1 MEQRRFCAK
10 CNAPEIKNSGVCVVC
25 GGTDF
30 VLPQTEEPV
39 KVVEIEDAVVK
50 ASVDSKFIKAS
61 PDEGVVE
68 NVSEK
73 ENVSAEPQPVE
84 EKEPIQSSEEAM
96 PIQPK
101 KRPTNIIPG
110 EGRTI
115 VYKSFAEYEK
125 ELAEKEALEGPEE
138 KDKKNKPKK
147 EPKKASFVI
156 MSIILC
162 LVLVAGGFALGVY
175 LTHNGFLDGILH
187 SEQIGINEAQQAE
200 IDAQKARVEAALSDI
215 GTKLV
220 TVSATEAIM
229 NDEFNAAEAQ
239 LLAAEMQLAAGQL
252 LLEDPENPLTC
263 GIEIRVQP
271 PGKQV
276 KTITLLSG
284 GEKAFVAIALYFA
297 ILKVRPTPFC
307 MLDEIDAALD
317 DRNVER
323 FASYLHNLSKKTQ
336 FIVITHRRG
345 TMEIGD
351 RLYGVTMPQRGISQA
366 IELNVNEIEGRQEEI
381 LDGLL

>member
-84 EKEPIQSSEEAM
+84 EKESIQSSEEAM
-96 PIQPK
+96 SIQPK

-200 IDAQKARVEAALSDI
+200 IDACNANQTDIAQKLASYVTENGIYIDKTTVVTI
-215 GTKLV
+215 QGTKSGSGCIV
-220 TVSATEAIM
+220 TVEGDCLTSFECEALFGEEYVCPAGGTCVAEIIPYVD
-229 NDEFNAAEAQ
+229 DEGNSMFKVEV
-239 LLAAEMQLAAGQL
+239 
-252 LLEDPENPLTC
+252 TC
-263 GIEIRVQP
+263 D
-271 PGKQV
+271 GK
-276 KTITLLSG
+276 SG
-284 GEKAFVAIALYFA
+284 EW
-297 ILKVRPTPFC
+297 
-307 MLDEIDAALD
+307 
-317 DRNVER
+317 
-323 FASYLHNLSKKTQ
+323 SHS
-336 FIVITHRRG
+336 
-345 TMEIGD
+345 
-351 RLYGVTMPQRGISQA
+351 
-366 IELNVNEIEGRQEEI
+366 
-381 LDGLL
+381 